1 MTVLLTGATGTVGSA
16 LAARLVADGR
26 PVRALVRDVGRARAL
41 LPEAIDLVPGDI
53 TDATSVDAAVAGCST
68 VFHVAGLPEQ
78 WRRDM
83 DDFDRV
89 NAGGTDVVAR
99 AALAAGVSSFVFT
112 STVDVFAWP
121 TEAGATF
128 DETALAAEPKH
139 THYERSKQKADGI
152 VTALIDEGLP
162 ARFVAP
168 AGVFGPAPAITPGAN
183 HLIRRLL
190 LNQIPI
196 SLPGGLPV
204 VYAPDVADLHVRAE
218 DAPVGA
224 RYIASDHYV
233 TLEEFARAVHAIEPS
248 AKVPRTLPVAA
259 ARLIAHAGEAASK
272 LTRKAPLLTTGELS
286 FLIGDVRP
294 DASKAQRELGWTVTP
309 FPEALAA
316 TIEQLRPLLHT

>member
-16 LAARLVADGR
+16 LATRLVADGR
-26 PVRALVRDVGRARAL
+26 PVRALVRDLDRAGRL
-41 LPEAIDLVPGDI
+41 LPDGIELVRGDI
-53 TDATSVDAAVAGCST
+53 VDAPSVEAAVDGCDT

-83 DDFDRV
+83 GEFDRV
-89 NAGGTDVVAR
+89 NAGGTEVVAR
-99 AALAAGVSSFVFT
+99 AALAAGVTSFVFT

-121 TEAGATF
+121 TEPGATF
-128 DETALAAEPKH
+128 DESALATEEKH
-139 THYERSKQKADGI
+139 THYERSKQRADRI
-152 VTALIDEGLP
+152 VTALIDDGLP

-204 VYAPDVADLHVRAE
+204 VYGPDVADLHVLAE
-218 DAPVGA
+218 DAPVGS
-224 RYIASDHYV
+224 RYIASDRYV
-233 TLEEFARAVHAIEPS
+233 TLEAFARAVQAVEPS
-248 AKVPRTLPVAA
+248 ARVPRTLPVAA
-259 ARLIAHAGEAASK
+259 ARAIAHAGEAVAK

-294 DASKAQRELGWTVTP
+294 DASKARDELGWEVTP
-309 FPEALAA
+309 FADALAT
-316 TIEQLRPLLHT
+316 TIEQLRPLLHD

>member
-1 MTVLLTGATGTVGSA
+1 VTVLVTGATGTVGSA

-26 PVRALVRDVGRARAL
+26 PVRALVRDVGRARTL
-41 LPEAIDLVPGDI
+41 LPEQIELVAGDVLDSASI
-53 TDATSVDAAVAGCST
+53 EAAVEGCDT

-78 WRRDM
+78 WRQDM
-83 DDFDRV
+83 GDFDRV
-89 NAGGTDVVAR
+89 NAGGTDTVAR

-112 STVDVFAWP
+112 STIDVFAWP
-121 TEAGATF
+121 SEPGATF
-128 DETALAAEPKH
+128 DETALATAPKH

-168 AGVFGPAPAITPGAN
+168 AGVFGPVPVITPGAN

-204 VYAPDVADLHVRAE
+204 VYGPDVADLHVLAE
-218 DAPVGA
+218 TAPVGS
-224 RYIASDHYV
+224 RFIASDRYV
-233 TLEEFARAVHAIEPS
+233 TLEAFARAVTAIEPS
-248 AKVPRTLPVAA
+248 AKVPRTLPVLA
-259 ARLIAHAGEAASK
+259 ARAIAHAGEAVSK

-309 FPEALAA
+309 FEEALAT
-316 TIEQLRPLLHT
+316 TIEHLRPLLRD